1 VNPANFE
8 SQMTLSLYKVSQDRL
23 AFQKG
28 MKKSKVGK
36 RENCFYSFQLK

>member
-23 AFQKG
+23 AFRKG
-28 MKKSKVGK
+28 MKKAKLEKGRIVFIPS
-36 RENCFYSFQLK
+36 S